1 VQRMMNSDQLAG
13 SVLRVRVGR
22 GPQSLTNP
30 LQYLYTKPSGS
41 SANYQQDN
49 KKPLITKDHY

>member
-1 VQRMMNSDQLAG
+1 MMNSDQLAG
-13 SVLRVRVGR
+13 SVLQVRVGR